1 MARKD
6 NDMSKATAIQPWKK
20 VCKLRKEIRERALKA
35 EDFAVDLYLIVN
47 RPPSGGPFYCD
58 PDQFFATTY
67 ATENLRKFCA
77 GVLARLAGRPD
88 GVSLVNIAQTFG
100 GGKTH
105 GLGTAYY
112 LATLGTALPKQHPAV
127 AEIMAAAKMTEAP
140 KARVAAVSFDKVDWK
155 GGGFV
160 KAPTGEE
167 RNFRM
172 PWNLIAWQLLGQ
184 RGIDILQRAEDEADY
199 YEPPAQPLW
208 DKLFKEV
215 EQTGVG
221 ALILLDEFLMW
232 AHGAAAPDP
241 EATRADKGPVWY
253 DRLKNFFQTL
263 SQATAQSDRSCLVV
277 SLLATDPAKHDETGM
292 EILARCNAG
301 LNRQAEVQ
309 TPVDKGD
316 FAELLRRRMFED
328 FPKGAAECDKYVTA
342 FWHRMQAVEPA
353 RAKIPDTKKEMMDA
367 YPFHPDLLTRLFGKW
382 SGLRQFQRTRGI
394 LQTFAWALREA
405 ETWDE
410 SPIVSTQ
417 AFLAKPGASDPLSP
431 ALEKLANDAMG
442 SVDEATKP
450 RWPENLR
457 TELPRAV
464 AAQKTTT
471 LNGREVEAACA
482 AAFVFSQ
489 PIGEQ
494 AELGELRWLLG
505 ATCDISAM
513 LNTGLLEWA
522 KTSWFLSECESTD
535 PASGLPR
542 YWRMG
547 PKPNL
552 NQMHD
557 TYKRGALKTAR
568 AKFDDLVKQCRP
580 LLDGYDEGVKAHLLP
595 ASPDKVQDDSTFRI
609 VILGAAFAG
618 AAGGAVKAEVLEYLR
633 THASASDTREH
644 QNNLLLVTPSAAGL
658 LQAEQAIAAWMAWGE
673 IRASEAFK
681 DLEPEQKETVKRR
694 EKDAQKDALTFVK
707 NAFELVVHV
716 DSSGSAQQKKFTMG
730 SEPLYSTLAQD
741 KDLRMYRQRI
751 NPETI
756 LPGGPYCKW
765 PAGDASVKVASAYDA
780 FGRYPEMP
788 KLVNPQVVV
797 NTVEEAVKR
806 GLVALRYLPPGGG
819 EEWFWHC
826 PIEGVVSWAD
836 YSEMWLPHKATLA
849 KVHPVA
855 VLPGAMQG
863 LWPAD
868 ETPVKLSE
876 VCAWFDGAHSFDE
889 IAQAGYPAEKR
900 AIPKADYKAVHQAV
914 ALAVAR
920 GDLWL
925 VFGNESLL
933 GEKPSDIQLDADAC
947 LYRAPARLR
956 AMDLLPGALA
966 AAWSGTP
973 QKTTVAKLYTELKA
987 QRGKPWPTKQFIEV
1001 LNEAV
1006 NQGVLAR
1013 VAAGPDFTASSAD
1026 SERELKLPAAGIP
1039 VPTPK
1044 PQPASH
1050 KETSEVALDLAQLQ
1064 DFVEEGAPALT
1075 KLLAGAAPEF
1085 TVKVR
1090 LKGKTP
1096 GTLAGANEILKKISP
1111 DWKFGA

>member
-1 MARKD
+1 
-6 NDMSKATAIQPWKK
+6 MSKATPIQPWKK
-20 VCKLRKEIRERALKA
+20 VCTLRKEIRERALKP
-35 EDFAVDLYLIVN
+35 EDFAVDLYLIVH
-47 RPPSGGPFYCD
+47 RPASGGPFYCD

-67 ATENLRKFCA
+67 ATENLRKFCV

-105 GLGTAYY
+105 GLATAYY
-112 LATLGTALPKQHPAV
+112 LSSLGPALPKQHPAV
-127 AEIMAAAKMTEAP
+127 AEILAAAKMSDAP
-140 KARVAAVSFDKVDWK
+140 LARIAAVSFDKVDWK
-155 GGGFV
+155 GGGLV
-160 KAPTGEE
+160 KSPSGEE
-167 RNFRM
+167 RRFRM

-184 RGIDILQRAEDEADY
+184 RGIDILQRAEDEQDY

-208 DKLFKEV
+208 DTLLQEV
-215 EQTGVG
+215 EQTGTG

-232 AHGAAAPDP
+232 AHGAASPDP
-241 EATRADKGPVWY
+241 DATRQDKGPVWF
-253 DRLKNFFQTL
+253 DRLKNFFQNL
-263 SQATAQSDRSCLVV
+263 SQATAQSKRSCLVV
-277 SLLATDPAKHDETGM
+277 SLLATDPAKRDETGM

-301 LNRQAEVQ
+301 LNRQADVQ
-309 TPVDKGD
+309 TPVDRGD
-316 FAELLRRRMFED
+316 FAELLRRRMFEK
-328 FPKGAAECDKYVTA
+328 FPKGAAECDKHVTA

-353 RAKIPDTKKEMMDA
+353 RAKIPDSKKEMMDA
-367 YPFHPDLLTRLFGKW
+367 YPFHPDLLNRLFGKW

-394 LQTFAWALREA
+394 LQTFSWALREA
-405 ETWDE
+405 ENWDE
-410 SPIVSTQ
+410 SPLVSTQ
-417 AFLAKPGASDPLSP
+417 VFLGKPDAGDPLSP
-431 ALEKLANDAMG
+431 ALEKLANDAMD
-442 SVDEATKP
+442 SVDEANKP
-450 RWPENLR
+450 QWPGNLR
-457 TELPRAV
+457 TELPRAL

-471 LNGREVEAACA
+471 LIGREVEAACA

-505 ATCDISAM
+505 ATCDIPAM

-522 KTSWFLSECESTD
+522 RTSWYLSECESTD

-609 VILGAAFAG
+609 VILGSAFAG
-618 AAGGAVKAEVLEYLR
+618 VPGGPAKPEVVEYLR
-633 THASASDTREH
+633 THASPSDTREH
-644 QNNLLLVTPSAAGL
+644 QNNLLIVTPSAAGL
-658 LQAEQAIAAWMAWGE
+658 LQAEQAIASWMAWGE
-673 IRASEAFK
+673 IRTSDAFK
-681 DLEPEQKETVKRR
+681 DLEAEQKETVKRR

-716 DSSGSAQQKKFTMG
+716 DSSGNAQQKKFTMG

-741 KDLRMYRQRI
+741 KDLRMYRQKI

-765 PAGDASVKVASAYDA
+765 PAGDSSVKVSSAYDA

-797 NTVEEAVKR
+797 NTVEEAVRR
-806 GLVALRYLPPGGG
+806 GLVALRYMPPGGG

-826 PIEGVVSWAD
+826 PIEGVVEWAE
-836 YSEMWLPHKATLA
+836 YSEMWLPTKAALS
-849 KVHPVA
+849 KVHA
-855 VLPGAMQG
+855 STVLPTALQG
-863 LWPAD
+863 LWPSGEA
-868 ETPVKLSE
+868 PAKLSE
-876 VCAWFDGAHSFDE
+876 VCSWFDGAHAFDE
-889 IAQAGYPAEKR
+889 IVQPGYPPEKR
-900 AIPKADYKAVHQAV
+900 AIPKADYKVVHQAV
-914 ALAVAR
+914 AAAVGR
-920 GDLWL
+920 GELWL
-925 VFGNESLL
+925 VFGNESVL
-933 GEKPSDIQLDADAC
+933 GEKPTDLQLDADAC
-947 LYRAPARLR
+947 LYRAPTRLR

-966 AAWSGTP
+966 AAWGGTP
-973 QKTTVAKLYTELKA
+973 STTTVGKLYAELKS
-987 QRGKPWPTKQFIEV
+987 QKGKPWPTKQFIDV

-1013 VAAGPDFTASSAD
+1013 VTAGPEFTSVNAD
-1026 SERELKLPAAGIP
+1026 SGRELKLPAAGTP
-1039 VPTPK
+1039 VPP
-1044 PQPASH
+1044 PPPPPSGA
-1050 KETSEVALDLAQLQ
+1050 KETSEATLNLAQLQ
-1064 DFVEEGAPALT
+1064 DFVDEGAPALT
-1075 KLLAGAAPEF
+1075 KLLAGATPEF
-1085 TVKVR
+1085 AVR
-1090 LKGKTP
+1090 VRIKGKTP
-1096 GTLAGANEILKKISP
+1096 GALAAANEVLKKIDP
-1111 DWKFGA
+1111 DWKFVE